1 MLTNDEFAGFLLIL
15 GGRIKAIRKEK
26 KLTMR
31 DIMISARYYDV
42 QWRKYEGGGSMN
54 VAALLKIAL
63 ALDVSLSELLG
74 PLGQWP
80 HKSVAEIAA
89 LSETPQAPSAIP
101 EVL

>member
-1 MLTNDEFAGFLLIL
+1 MLTDDEFTGFLLIL
-15 GGRIKAIRKEK
+15 GGRIKAIRKQK
-26 KLTMR
+26 KLSMR
-31 DIMISARYYDV
+31 DIMISACYYDA

-54 VAALLKIAL
+54 VRALLTIAL

-89 LSETPQAPSAIP
+89 LNEAPQAPSAIP